1 MGIWLAFAPFIAFAI
16 VDRLVGP
23 TEGLIAGA
31 LVSLA
36 LLVRDWMS
44 ADRSPKILEIGT
56 TILFGGLAL
65 YAVLGGPT
73 WSIVGVRLR
82 VDFGLLLIV
91 LISLAV
97 RKPFTLQYARE
108 QVPQDQWISP
118 EFLRTNDVITA
129 VWAIA
134 FLALVIADL
143 IFIYMPDWPPRV
155 GIFITVAA
163 LVGAVKFTGWY
174 PEHLQKSDNVR
185 PNAL

>member
-31 LVSLA
+31 LVSLV

-44 ADRSPKILEIGT
+44 AERTPKILEIGT

-65 YAVLGGPT
+65 YALLGGPA
-73 WSIVGVRLR
+73 WSIVGARLR
-82 VDFGLLLIV
+82 VDAGLLLIV

-108 QVPQDQWISP
+108 QVPQDQWNSP

-129 VWAIA
+129 VWALA
-134 FLALVIADL
+134 FLGLVAADL
-143 IFIYMPDWPPRV
+143 ILIYRPDWPPRV
-155 GIFITVAA
+155 GILITIAA

-174 PEHLQKSDNVR
+174 PERGETSANTSID
-185 PNAL
+185 AS